1 MPAPSGDAVEARGWR
16 WYNKRRKPVPG
27 RSTGESGPDGAE
39 RDVPNRL
46 VPTGLREQ
54 RMKANPLVVYFVPI
68 ALAAVAL
75 VVTLVS
81 IRPPADKRIEDAL
94 MLEVIDLVQDHYVEP
109 RARDA
114 LVHDAIRGI
123 MRRLDRHSDFLDK
136 QAAKAADEETEGRF
150 GGLGIHVSTQWS
162 LENKAITIL
171 RPFRAGPAIDGG
183 ILPRDR
189 IVAVGGTR
197 LPPTGT
203 RRELAGALRHIKG
216 PVGTSVRLTVA
227 RDEAG
232 GVREFDVTLER
243 REVDVESVVATR
255 MIDPAAGIGYLR
267 ILAFKERTGAEV
279 DAALAKLG
287 PAAIRGLVIDLR
299 NNGGGLLNQA
309 CAVADRFLDRGLIV
323 STRGRHPDDT
333 SEEHAD
339 RDVALSPT
347 IPMVVL
353 INHASASASEA
364 LAGALQDHGRA
375 VIVGER
381 SYGKGVVQS
390 VYRLGRTRT
399 SLKITTSRY
408 YTPAGR
414 CIERERG
421 AGRGGYAG
429 GILPDVVVVLD
440 DATENAVFGDDGEWS
455 RWLADEVDPRTPPPP
470 PMVPNSRD
478 TQLATARSVLAGDY
492 RLGRASPVPASNG

>member
-1 MPAPSGDAVEARGWR
+1 
-16 WYNKRRKPVPG
+16 
-27 RSTGESGPDGAE
+27 
-39 RDVPNRL
+39 
-46 VPTGLREQ
+46 
-54 RMKANPLVVYFVPI
+54 MKANPLVVYLVPI
-68 ALAAVAL
+68 ALVAVAL

-81 IRPPADKRIEDAL
+81 IRPPADRRIEDAL

-109 RARDA
+109 RERDA

-123 MRRLDRHSDFLDK
+123 IRRLDRHSDFLDK

-150 GGLGIHVSTQWS
+150 GGLGVHVSTRWS
-162 LENKAITIL
+162 LRDKAITIL
-171 RPFRAGPAIDGG
+171 RPFRAGPAIEGG
-183 ILPRDR
+183 VLPRDR
-189 IVAVGGTR
+189 IVAVDGAR
-197 LPPTGT
+197 VPPIDSRRTLA
-203 RRELAGALRHIKG
+203 RELRRIKG
-216 PVGTSVRLTVA
+216 VVGTSVRLTLA
-227 RDEAG
+227 RDDND
-232 GVREFDVTLER
+232 GVRELDVTLER

-255 MIDPAAGIGYLR
+255 LIDPTNRIGYFR
-267 ILAFKERTGAEV
+267 ITAFKERTAAEV
-279 DAALAKLG
+279 DAALVKLG
-287 PAAIRGLVIDLR
+287 AASLGGLVIDLR

-339 RDVALSPT
+339 REVALSPA
-347 IPMVVL
+347 IPIVVL
-353 INHASASASEA
+353 INRGSASASEA

-375 VIVGER
+375 VVVGER

-421 AGRGGYAG
+421 AGQGGYAG
-429 GILPDVVVVLD
+429 GILPDVVVVFD
-440 DATENAVFGDDGEWS
+440 DATEDAVFADGGEWT

-470 PMVPNSRD
+470 PVVPNSRD

-492 RLGRASPVPASNG
+492 RLGRASDVPASNG